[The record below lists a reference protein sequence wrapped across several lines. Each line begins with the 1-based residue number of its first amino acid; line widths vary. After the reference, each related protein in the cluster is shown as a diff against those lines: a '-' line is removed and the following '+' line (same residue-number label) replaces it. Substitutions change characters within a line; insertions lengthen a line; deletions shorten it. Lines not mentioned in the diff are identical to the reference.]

1 MNYQEIL
8 DDIYQKLPDL
18 KNSLTLDHVSYI
30 PRKEAA
36 VLFLTSH
43 QLVTKK
49 EFDLIKKRFQ
59 KAFPR
64 MPLSLRIASPDLA
77 VDFISAPGKYA
88 DVFAPILLK
97 HFPAMT
103 TYLHEVNWLSE
114 RESTIILEL
123 PTPFAFE
130 YMQKQEVQQ
139 KLSDAIEDI
148 FLIRP
153 PIELRLRDDFEK
165 RILQQMQEREREDRL
180 MAAKISTQK
189 PASNQKKKNKKIM
202 GSMIAAEPVS
212 IKGLTELSGKVVVQG
227 KVSSVE
233 SRKIQ
238 RSNSVLLLFVLSD
251 ETDSI
256 LCKTFLGSRPSY
268 YNNGDGPPIDP
279 EAESRKIDE
288 IVSRIKPGIGLK
300 VRGNCQDDNYEREL
314 VILAQDINQIDL
326 ETRKDLLDEKRVELH
341 AHTHMSFMD
350 GLMSAS
356 DLIKRAADFGHKA
369 IAITDHGVVQAF
381 PEAFVAAKKNNIK
394 LIPGMEGTMMDD
406 QGIVLNPGNAKIA
419 DPIIVLDFETT
430 GLNPQIDRIIEI
442 GAVKLVEGQIADS
455 LSMLVNP
462 GVPLSEDV
470 IRITGIQDH
479 MLMNEPGAEVAMPK
493 LLAFIGNSPLAAHNA
508 SFDIAFLD
516 NELKRLNKEVKLP
529 QLDTLAFAQKL
540 YPGLKR
546 FNLGAICK
554 HLGVSLKNA
563 HRAVQDATAT
573 AQVLTFMLRDVQEK
587 GAISL
592 ADINELLPGYNRN
605 NRHHILFL
613 VSSQVGMRN
622 LNRLVSL
629 SHMRHFFHEPLIP
642 RDKISAYR
650 EGLLLGSACWYGEL
664 YQAAAQDKPM
674 EELLKIAEF
683 YDFIEVQPIE
693 NYLHLIKAGRVFD
706 EERLR
711 EITKLLID
719 VGERS
724 GIPVIATGDAHFLDP
739 EDIIFR
745 AIIHNSLPGQ
755 TSDVEKE
762 PSVFFRN
769 TEEMLT
775 AFQFLGSEKA
785 REIVVTN
792 PSRIVEM
799 TEPVTLYPAHP
810 DNKTTF
816 APVWDSAADDIRDM
830 ATQQAKSLYGD
841 PLPKLIQHRLDK
853 ELNAIVGYGYAT
865 LYSIAQKLVKKS
877 LDDGY
882 LVGSRGSV
890 GSSFV
895 ATMCGITE
903 VNPLPPHYSCTECK
917 LVEFDVPKEYQTGID
932 LPEKVC
938 SGCGKVMQKD
948 GYDIPFEVF
957 LGFEGD
963 KVPDIDLNFCSE
975 YQSTAHAQVEELF
988 GQGYVFRA
996 GTIGTLKDKTAFGLV
1011 LKYLEEHGLSV
1022 SNAEKTR
1029 LANGL
1034 IGVKR
1039 TTGQHPGGMVILPK
1053 NYEINQF
1060 TAIQRP
1066 ANDQTTNIITTH
1078 FDFASMHDILV
1089 KVDVLGHDDPMM
1101 IRRLED
1107 VSGIHYNEIPLDDPK
1122 VLSLF
1127 RSPEAL
1133 GLTRD
1138 QLDCTTGTLGIPE
1151 FGTAFVRGILNET
1164 QPESMA
1170 DLVRISGL
1178 SHGTDVWLGNARDLI
1193 INGTAKLSE
1202 CICTREDIMLTLI
1215 DKGLSTKMA
1224 FDIMESVRKGRGL
1237 TPTMEQAMREN
1248 DVPEWFLE
1256 SCRKI
1261 AYMFPKGHAVAYVT
1275 MALRVGW
1282 FKVHHPLAYYCAYF
1296 SIRGSGFNALTM
1308 VKPAVYLK
1316 NDLDA
1321 LNQLDSKDLSEKNKD
1336 EIVVLELA
1344 YEMALRGFSF
1354 LPVDLYR
1361 SDATKFIIEGDGLRC
1376 PFTSMPGFG
1385 ESAAQGIVGAR
1396 SENFISI
1403 EDLRTKARL
1412 STSAIDL
1419 LKQAGALAGM
1429 QDTNQVSFFT
1439 LM

>member
-8 DDIYQKLPDL
+8 LDIYQKLPEL
-18 KNSLTLDHVSYI
+18 KDSLTLDHVSYQ
-30 PRKEAA
+30 PGTEAA
-36 VLFLTSH
+36 VLFLTAT
-43 QLVTKK
+43 QVVTRKD
-49 EFDLIKKRFQ
+49 FTFIRKRFQ
-59 KAFPR
+59 KAFPKLA
-64 MPLSLRIASPDLA
+64 LSMRIASPALA
-77 VDFISAPGKYA
+77 KDFMQTPAKYA

-103 TYLHEVNWLSE
+103 TYLDQVNWLSE
-114 RESTIILEL
+114 KETVLLEL
-123 PTPFAFE
+123 PTPFAYE

-139 KLSDAIEDI
+139 KLSDAIQDI

-153 PIELRLRDDFEK
+153 RIELRLRDDFEK
-165 RILQQMQEREREDRL
+165 RVQQQKLEREREDQL
-180 MAAKISTQK
+180 LAAQAATPK
-189 PASNQKKKNKKIM
+189 PSAQQKKKNKKIM
-202 GSMIAAEPVS
+202 GSVIAAEPIN
-212 IKGLTELSGKVVVQG
+212 IKGLTELSGKVVVSG
-227 KVSSVE
+227 KVTSVE
-233 SRKIQ
+233 TRKIQ
-238 RSNSVLLLFVLSD
+238 RSNSTLLLFVLSD

-256 LCKTFLGSRPSY
+256 LCKSFLGSKPNY
-268 YNNGDGPPIDP
+268 YSNGDGPPIDP
-279 EAESRKIDE
+279 EAERRKIEE
-288 IVSRIKPGIGLK
+288 IVSRIKPGVGLK
-300 VRGNCQDDNYEREL
+300 VRGNCQNDNYEKEL
-314 VILAQDINQIDL
+314 VILAQDINQIEL
-326 ETRKDLLDEKRVELH
+326 ETRKDLSETKRIELH

-356 DLIKRAADFGHKA
+356 DLIKRAADFGHQA

-381 PEAFVAAKKNNIK
+381 PEAFMAAKKNKIK

-406 QGIVLNPGNAKIA
+406 QGIVLNPGDAKIS
-419 DPIIVLDFETT
+419 DPIVVLDFETT
-430 GLNPQIDRIIEI
+430 GLNPQMDRIIEI

-455 LSMLVNP
+455 FSMLVNP
-462 GVPLSEDV
+462 GMPLSDDV

-479 MLMNEPGAEVAMPK
+479 MLMNEPGAEVAIPK
-493 LLAFIGNSPLAAHNA
+493 LMDFIGDCPLAAHNA

-516 NELKRLNKEVKLP
+516 AELKRLKKEAQLP

-540 YPGLKR
+540 YPQLKR
-546 FNLGAICK
+546 FNLSAICK
-554 HLGVSLKNA
+554 HLGVTLKNA

-573 AQVLTFMLRDVQEK
+573 AQVLTIMLQEVVEK

-592 ADINELLPGYNRN
+592 SDINDLLPGYNRN
-605 NRHHILFL
+605 NRHHILLL
-613 VSSQVGMRN
+613 VKAQEGMRN
-622 LNRLVSL
+622 LNRLVSV
-629 SHMRHFFHEPLIP
+629 SHMRHFFHEPIIP
-642 RDKISAYR
+642 RDKIVKYR

-674 EELLKIAEF
+674 EDLLEIASF

-693 NYLHLIKAGRVFD
+693 NYLHLIKAGRVYD
-706 EERLR
+706 ENQLIA
-711 EITKLLID
+711 ITKRLVE
-719 VGERS
+719 VGEKT
-724 GIPVIATGDAHFLDP
+724 GIPVVATGDAHFLEP
-739 EDIIFR
+739 EDVIFR

-755 TSDVEKE
+755 SVDVEQE
-762 PSVFFRN
+762 PPVYFRN
-769 TEEMLT
+769 TEEMLA
-775 AFQFLGSEKA
+775 AFQFLGEEKS
-785 REIVVTN
+785 REIVIDN
-792 PSRIVEM
+792 PVKIAGL
-799 TEPVTLYPAHP
+799 TDAVTLYPAHP
-810 DNKTTF
+810 ENKTTF
-816 APVWDSAADDIRDM
+816 APVWDSAAEDIRLM
-830 ATQQAKSLYGD
+830 AEGQAKTLYGA
-841 PLPKLIQHRLDK
+841 PLPELIQKRLDK
-853 ELNAIVGYGYAT
+853 ELTAIVGYGYAT

-903 VNPLPPHYSCTECK
+903 VNPLPPHYRCTECK
-917 LVEFDVPKEYQTGID
+917 LVDFDVPKEFQTGID
-932 LPEKVC
+932 LPEKEC
-938 SGCGKVMQKD
+938 PSCKIPMQKD

-975 YQSTAHAQVEELF
+975 YQSVAHAHVEELF

-1053 NYEINQF
+1053 DYEINQF

-1066 ANDQTTNIITTH
+1066 ANDQNTNIITTH

-1107 VSGIHYNEIPLDDPK
+1107 VSGIHYMEIPLDDKK

-1127 RSPEAL
+1127 QSPEAL
-1133 GLTRD
+1133 GLSKH
-1138 QLDCTTGTLGIPE
+1138 QLGCSTGTLGIPE
-1151 FGTAFVRGILNET
+1151 FGTAFVRGILDET

-1193 INGTAKLSE
+1193 ISGTAKLSE

-1237 TPTMEQAMREN
+1237 NPSMEQAMREN

-1308 VKPAVYLK
+1308 VKPAAYLK

-1336 EIVVLELA
+1336 EIIVLELA

-1354 LPVDLYR
+1354 LPVDLYK
-1361 SDATKFIIEGDGLRC
+1361 SDATKFLIEGDGLRC

-1385 ESAAQGIVGAR
+1385 ESAAQGILETRGD
-1396 SENFISI
+1396 NYISI
-1403 EDLRTKARL
+1403 EDLKTKARL
-1412 STSAIDL
+1412 SNSAIEL
-1419 LKQAGALAGM
+1419 LKQAGALSGL